1 MGAGVL
7 IWLLSMLVFLVS
19 GPAAAAV
26 SIGLALLPVPIA
38 IAVFMWIDRVEPEPG
53 RYLLMAFA
61 WGATF
66 SVIISLL
73 LEMGLAPLVS
83 DTASPYLIA
92 PVVEEAAKALI
103 LLFLIWG
110 RKAEFDG
117 IVDGVV
123 YAGFAAV
130 GFAFTENILYI
141 SSAYQTGVEGGADAI
156 DIVSGGVDDAV
167 VTFVFR
173 CVFSPFAHPLFTVM
187 TGIGL
192 GIAVLSRSPAVKVV
206 APLGGF
212 LAAVALHTL
221 WNYSATYGVIH
232 LTYLLIML
240 PLLIGTF
247 VFVAWARRQELKVLA
262 VHLPVYAQAGWI
274 AGWELPALCTLPGR
288 RAARKWATS
297 VYGKRGAQAMVGLQ
311 HAATELAFLHRRAGA
326 GQHLNDFTARQQQL
340 LNTLV
345 ERKRM
350 LAPAAAYQPFGIM
363 APASAPGPIPPT
375 YR

>member
-7 IWLLSMLVFLVS
+7 IWLLSMLIFLAS
-19 GPAAAAV
+19 GPAAAVV
-26 SIGLALLPVPIA
+26 STGLAILPVPIA
-38 IAVFMWIDRVEPEPG
+38 LAIFMWIDRVEPEPG

-73 LEMGLAPLVS
+73 LEMGLGPLVGE
-83 DTASPYLIA
+83 TAAPYLIA

-110 RKAEFDG
+110 RRAEFDG

-141 SSAYQTGVEGGADAI
+141 SSAYQTGVEGGAEAI

-173 CVFSPFAHPLFTVM
+173 CVFTPFAHPLFTVM

-192 GIAVLSRSPAVKVV
+192 GVAVLSRSSAVKVV

-212 LAAVALHTL
+212 IAAVALHTL
-221 WNYSATYGVIH
+221 WNYSATFGAFH

-247 VFVAWARRQELKVLA
+247 AFVAWARRQELKVLA
-262 VHLPVYAQAGWI
+262 LHLPAYAQAGWI
-274 AGWELPALCTLPGR
+274 AGWELPALCTFQGR
-288 RAARKWATS
+288 RSARKWATS
-297 VYGKRGAQAMVGLQ
+297 VYGKHGARAMVDVQ
-311 HAATELAFLHRRAGA
+311 QAATELAFLHRRAAA
-326 GQHLNDFTARQQQL
+326 GQHLNDFPAKQQEL
-340 LNTLV
+340 LTKFV
-345 ERKRM
+345 DRKRM
-350 LAPAAAYQPFGIM
+350 LAPAAAYQPFGVM